1 MATTF
6 FSNVKNM
13 GCTKCK
19 KKTAISASTDIEIMS
34 VDAIAEVVSE
44 YKLRDGISFDQIGLN
59 NPNHAE
65 IEAFLMVNPNRKSL
79 FKHLPDNMKAG
90 MSKE

>member
-6 FSNVKNM
+6 FSNIRNM

-19 KKTAISASTDIEIMS
+19 KKTTVSAITDNEIIS

-44 YKLRDGISFDQIGLN
+44 YRLRDGISFDQIGLN
-59 NPNHAE
+59 NPSDAE

-79 FKHLPDNMKAG
+79 FKHLSDNMKAG
-90 MSKE
+90 MSKG